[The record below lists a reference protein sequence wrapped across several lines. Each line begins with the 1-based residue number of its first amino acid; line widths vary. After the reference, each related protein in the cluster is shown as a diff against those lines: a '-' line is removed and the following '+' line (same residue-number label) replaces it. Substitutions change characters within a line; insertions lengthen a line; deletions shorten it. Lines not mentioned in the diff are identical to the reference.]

1 MGIIENV
8 FKQATGQ
15 NVTSLTILE
24 NGFSNDTYRINNE
37 YTLRLKKTSDA
48 PFYSPAEEKKII
60 DAVSPFR
67 LTPKLFYFDTATG
80 NKLERYLEQEEYF
93 PKGNMASSHELS
105 LMASALKRLH
115 SITGNFKSFYTRD
128 RYQTYKAASKEDLD
142 PEFEEK
148 IADLLG
154 TFYHTEPQV
163 LCHNDLWSDNILY
176 YKGMVV
182 LIDFEFAGL
191 NNPLFDLA
199 SVIGENEIT
208 NQDLIVEFL
217 KDYYGRAYNEIQLH
231 KVLLTVAMEHFLW
244 YYWAKQRYLQTRHPA
259 FLIIAES
266 KKEGIALMK
275 ALYADHPEYWT
286 VA

>member
-24 NGFSNDTYRINNE
+24 NGFSNDSYRINGE

-48 PFYSPAEEKKII
+48 PFYSAAEEKKII
-60 DAVSPFR
+60 DAVVPYR

-80 NKLERYLEQEEYF
+80 NKLERFLEQDEYF
-93 PKGNMASSHELS
+93 PKGNMVNAHELS
-105 LMASALKRLH
+105 LMASCLKRLH
-115 SITGNFKSFYTRD
+115 SVTGNFKSFYARD
-128 RYQTYKAASKEDLD
+128 RYSAYKTASKEDLD

-148 IADLLG
+148 VASLLG

-208 NQDLIVEFL
+208 EMPLIEEFL
-217 KDYYGRAYNEIQLH
+217 KDYYGRNYNEIQLH
-231 KVLLTVAMEHFLW
+231 KVLLTVTMEHFLW

-266 KKEGIALMK
+266 KKEGIAFMK
-275 ALYADHPEYWT
+275 SLYASRPDYWK
-286 VA
+286 VV